1 MTDVEITVRGACR
14 TSHPAERGTVSA
26 HISVEGDDAARVFA
40 AVVEHSHLARTSV
53 VALHDPEAGPVT
65 SWVGQD
71 VRTWAT
77 RPWSQDGAQLP
88 LVHHART
95 DLRVTFRDVVAL
107 GAWLTEMSTVEG
119 FGVEQVEWTLTE
131 AREEELTRTARSRAV
146 ADARSKA
153 RDYAAALGLG
163 EVRVVALADAG
174 MLGPH
179 PPEEPGRLA
188 RVALAGGGPDLALV
202 PQDVE
207 VSCEVDAR
215 FTAGLPA

>member
-1 MTDVEITVRGACR
+1 MEITVRGVCR
-14 TSHPAERGTVSA
+14 TSHPAELGTVSA
-26 HISVEGDDAARVFA
+26 HIAVEGGDAATVFT
-40 AVVEHSHLARTSV
+40 AVVEHSHQARTSV
-53 VALHDPEAGPVT
+53 IALHDPDAGPVT
-65 SWVGQD
+65 SWAGQD
-71 VRTWAT
+71 VHTWAT

-95 DLRVTFRDVVAL
+95 DLRVTFRDVAAL
-107 GAWLTEMSTVEG
+107 GAWLTEMSAVEG

-131 AREEELTRTARSRAV
+131 EREAELTRAARARAV
-146 ADARSKA
+146 ADAWSKA

-163 EVRVVALADAG
+163 EVRAVALADAG

-179 PPEEPGRLA
+179 PQEEQA
-188 RVALAGGGPDLALV
+188 RFARAALAAGGPDLALV

-215 FTAGLPA
+215 FTAGPPA